1 MSKASIFNACRGYI
15 SGVTTC
21 GRCSSVDI
29 FKPVEFDG
37 FSLELACEYVLV
49 VVEYLHG
56 DVEFERHE
64 CAVAFV
70 ELFYGCVFEWVYE
83 PVGCFSYCAF
93 FCTLIVHIV
102 VVFGVDEFVCEGA
115 FLLPVVK
122 CVVEQDGVCGVII
135 VAHFVIVEW
144 GFYDVEFCVFCYLV

>member
-1 MSKASIFNACRGYI
+1 MFKASIFNACRGYT
-15 SGVTTC
+15 SGATTC

-29 FKPVEFDG
+29 FKPLEIEG
-37 FSLELACEYVLV
+37 FVLELACEYVLV

-56 DVEFERHE
+56 DVEFECHE

-83 PVGCFSYCAF
+83 PVGCFSYSARLGV
-93 FCTLIVHIV
+93 LIMVAV

-115 FLLPVVK
+115 FLLP
-122 CVVEQDGVCGVII
+122 
-135 VAHFVIVEW
+135 IVE
-144 GFYDVEFCVFCYLV
+144 

>member
-1 MSKASIFNACRGYI
+1 MCRFLIFLNP
-15 SGVTTC
+15 SNSTPLV
-21 GRCSSVDI
+21 
-29 FKPVEFDG
+29 
-37 FSLELACEYVLV
+37 LESACEYVLV

-83 PVGCFSYCAF
+83 PVGCFSYCACL
-93 FCTLIVHIV
+93 CTLIVVAV

-122 CVVEQDGVCGVII
+122 CVVEQDGVCGV
-135 VAHFVIVEW
+135 VVVSHFVIVEW
-144 GFYDVEFCVFCYLV
+144 GFYDVDSCVFGYLV